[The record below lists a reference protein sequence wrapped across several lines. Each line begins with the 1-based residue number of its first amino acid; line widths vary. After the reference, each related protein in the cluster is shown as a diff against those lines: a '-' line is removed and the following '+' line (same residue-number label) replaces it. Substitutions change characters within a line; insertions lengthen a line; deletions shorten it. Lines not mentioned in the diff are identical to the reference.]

1 MTGANHWWSSRGGRF
16 GVLVHGGA
24 GARAAEVAADH
35 ALGCRAAAEAALSI
49 LREGGA
55 ALDAVERAVCVLED
69 DPRFNAGLGAALTE
83 DGAVELDASIMDG
96 DGLRAGAVGAL
107 VGFRNAVSAAR
118 AVLDEGRHVFLVGE
132 GAVRAAE
139 RRGIARVDPASL
151 VTDAARA
158 HLADA
163 LARRTAPSSGGTVGA
178 VARDGRGNVAAAT
191 STGGITGKRSGRIGD
206 SPVVGAGTY
215 ADNGFGA
222 ASATGEGE
230 GILRVVLTAR
240 VVALLG
246 AEGDPGEAAL
256 AALLRMRDRVGAY
269 GGVVVV
275 DPRGRFGVAR
285 TTETMPW
292 SLACEGRAT
301 ESGF

>member
-1 MTGANHWWSSRGGRF
+1 MAGVNHSWSFDGGRF

-24 GARAAEVAADH
+24 GARAADTALDH
-35 ALGCRAAAEAALSI
+35 ALGCRTAADAAFSI
-49 LREGGA
+49 LRGGGS

-69 DPRFNAGLGAALTE
+69 DARFNAGLGAALTE
-83 DGAVELDASIMDG
+83 DGKVELDASIMDG
-96 DGLRAGAVGAL
+96 QGLRLGAVGAL

-118 AVLDEGRHVFLVGE
+118 AVLEDGRHVFLVGD
-132 GAVRAAE
+132 GAARFAE
-139 RRGIARVDPASL
+139 RRGIARVDSASL
-151 VTDAARA
+151 VTDVARA
-158 HLADA
+158 QLADA
-163 LARRTAPSSGGTVGA
+163 LARRSSRSSGGTVGA
-178 VARDGRGNVAAAT
+178 VARDPAGNVAAAT

-206 SPVVGAGTY
+206 SPVAGAGTY

-256 AALLRMRDRVGAY
+256 SALSRMRERVGAR

-275 DPRGRFGVAR
+275 DARGRFGVAR
-285 TTETMPW
+285 TTDTMPW
-292 SLACEGRAT
+292 SLSCDGRET
-301 ESGF
+301 ESGY

>member
-1 MTGANHWWSSRGGRF
+1 MTGVNHSWSSSGGRF
-16 GVLVHGGA
+16 GVLGHGGA
-24 GARAAEVAADH
+24 GARVADVAADH
-35 ALGCRAAAEAALSI
+35 ALGCRAAAEAALSV
-49 LREGGA
+49 LRDGGS

-69 DPRFNAGLGAALTE
+69 DPRFNAGLGGALTE
-83 DGAVELDASIMDG
+83 DGTVELDASIMDG
-96 DGLRAGAVGAL
+96 EGLRAGAVGAL

-118 AVLDEGRHVFLVGE
+118 AVLDEGRHVFLAGE
-132 GAVRAAE
+132 GAARFAE
-139 RRGIARVDPASL
+139 GRGVARVDPATL

-163 LARRTAPSSGGTVGA
+163 LARRSAPRSGGTVGA
-178 VARDGRGNVAAAT
+178 VARDARGNVAAAT
-191 STGGITGKRSGRIGD
+191 STGGISGKRSGRIGD

-230 GILRVVLTAR
+230 GILRIVLTAR

-246 AEGDPGEAAL
+246 PGADPGEAAL
-256 AALLRMRDRVGAY
+256 AALVRMRDRVGAC
-269 GGVVVV
+269 GGVVAV
-275 DPRGRFGVAR
+275 DSSGRFGLAR

-292 SLACEGRAT
+292 SSSCDGRDT